1 MQLNKIWSQ
10 INRKYGH
17 LPWFKRYEFIYS
29 FLLIYAVYTL
39 FLMPP
44 KGALS
49 PLGIIEVIFTF
60 LLYIT
65 VLVLVQGDREKP
77 VWLKNTLAIL
87 LFVVFGWLFYR
98 YSGARWSELNKYF
111 FNFSIMNRG
120 NFLST
125 SDVSN
130 NWLLMFRGLWIALK
144 VFFYSLIFST
154 LLALALAIIR
164 NIVNDKLLNIFIDLY
179 VDIFRAVPPIVL
191 LIVVYSSLPY
201 SGIVLSPFATGVL
214 SLTLIEG
221 AYLCEVFRSGIEA
234 IHKNQIESARSLG
247 MTAMKT
253 MRLVVIPQAIKM
265 IIPPYTN
272 RLIGLMKRT
281 AECSVIAIAEILQT
295 AQQLQSW
302 YSNATPL
309 IIGAGMYMLVLL
321 PMTKLATIVENRRHS
336 A

>member
-1 MQLNKIWSQ
+1 MQPNNIVARLN
-10 INRKYGH
+10 RRYGH
-17 LPWFKRYEFIYS
+17 LPWFRRYEFLYS
-29 FLLIYAVYTL
+29 FLFLYTVYTL
-39 FLMPP
+39 FFMPP
-44 KGALS
+44 RGSLSIAGAV
-49 PLGIIEVIFTF
+49 EVVLTY
-60 LLYIT
+60 LLYIA
-65 VLVLVQGDREKP
+65 VLVIVQIDREKP
-77 VWLKNTLAIL
+77 IWLKNALAL
-87 LFVVFGWLFYR
+87 LLIVVFGWLFYR
-98 YSGARWSELNKYF
+98 YSGARWSELNRYF
-111 FNFSIMNRG
+111 FNFSIMTEG

-125 SDVSN
+125 AEGSN
-130 NWLLMFRGLWIALK
+130 NWVLMFKGLWTAVKIFL
-144 VFFYSLIFST
+144 YSLVFST
-154 LLALALAIIR
+154 ILALALAVIR

-179 VDIFRAVPPIVL
+179 VDVFRAVPPIAL

-214 SLTLIEG
+214 TLTLIEG
-221 AYLCEVFRSGIEA
+221 AYLCEVFRSGIDA
-234 IHKNQIESARSLG
+234 IHKNQVESARSLG
-247 MTAMKT
+247 LTAWKA
-253 MRLVVIPQAIKM
+253 MRLVIIPQAVKI

-321 PMTKLATIVENRRHS
+321 PMTKLATIVERRRRS

>member
-1 MQLNKIWSQ
+1 MQPNNLWSRYKQ
-10 INRKYGH
+10 KYGH
-17 LPWFKRYEFIYS
+17 LPWFKRYEFLILFY
-29 FLLIYAVYTL
+29 LIYAVYTL

-44 KGALS
+44 KGSLT
-49 PLGIIEVIFTF
+49 LWTGLEVIFSF
-60 LLYIT
+60 LLYIA
-65 VLVLVQGDREKP
+65 VLVIVQMDREKP
-77 VWLKNTLAIL
+77 VWLKNILAIL
-87 LFVVFGWLFYR
+87 LFVLFGWLFYR

-111 FNFSIMNRG
+111 FNFSIMTEG
-120 NFLST
+120 NFMST
-125 SDVSN
+125 SEASN
-130 NWLLMFRGLWIALK
+130 NWVLMFMGLWTAIK
-144 VFFYSLIFST
+144 IFIYSLIFST
-154 LLALALAIIR
+154 FLALGLAVIR
-164 NIVNDKLLNIFIDLY
+164 NIVNDRLLNIFIDLY
-179 VDIFRAVPPIVL
+179 VDVFRAVPPIAL

-214 SLTLIEG
+214 TLTLIEG
-221 AYLCEVFRSGIEA
+221 AYLCEVFRSGIDA

-247 MTAMKT
+247 LTAWKA
-253 MRLVVIPQAIKM
+253 MRLVVIPQAIKI

>member
-1 MQLNKIWSQ
+1 MQPNNIWSRYKQ
-10 INRKYGH
+10 KYGH
-17 LPWFKRYEFIYS
+17 LPWFKRYEFI
-29 FLLIYAVYTL
+29 FPFFLIYALYTL
-39 FLMPP
+39 FFMPP
-44 KGALS
+44 KGSLS
-49 PLGIIEVIFTF
+49 VWTGIEVVLTF

-65 VLVLVQGDREKP
+65 VLVIVQMDREKP
-77 VWLKNTLAIL
+77 IWLKNILAVL
-87 LFVVFGWLFYR
+87 LFVIFGWLFYR

-111 FNFSIMNRG
+111 FNFSIMTEG

-125 SDVSN
+125 QEASN
-130 NWLLMFRGLWIALK
+130 NWVLMFMGLWTAIK
-144 VFFYSLIFST
+144 IFIYSLIFSSI
-154 LLALALAIIR
+154 LALGLAVIR

-179 VDIFRAVPPIVL
+179 VDVFRAVPPIAL

-214 SLTLIEG
+214 TLTLIEG
-221 AYLCEVFRSGIEA
+221 AYLCEVFRSGIDA

-247 MTAMKT
+247 LTAWKA
-253 MRLVVIPQAIKM
+253 MRLVVIPQAIKI

>member
-1 MQLNKIWSQ
+1 MQPNNLWSRYKQ
-10 INRKYGH
+10 KYGH
-17 LPWFKRYEFIYS
+17 LPWFKRYEFLILFY
-29 FLLIYAVYTL
+29 LIYAVYTL

-44 KGALS
+44 KGSLT
-49 PLGIIEVIFTF
+49 LWTGLEVIFSF
-60 LLYIT
+60 LLYIA
-65 VLVLVQGDREKP
+65 VLVIVQMDREKP
-77 VWLKNTLAIL
+77 VWLKNILAIL
-87 LFVVFGWLFYR
+87 LFVLFGWLFYR

-111 FNFSIMNRG
+111 FNFSIMTEG
-120 NFLST
+120 NFMST
-125 SDVSN
+125 SEASN
-130 NWLLMFRGLWIALK
+130 NWVLMFMGLWTAIK
-144 VFFYSLIFST
+144 IFIYSLIFST
-154 LLALALAIIR
+154 FLALGLAVIR

-179 VDIFRAVPPIVL
+179 VDVFRAVPPIAL

-214 SLTLIEG
+214 TLTLIEG
-221 AYLCEVFRSGIEA
+221 AYLCEVFRSGIDA

-247 MTAMKT
+247 LTAWKA
-253 MRLVVIPQAIKM
+253 MRLVVIPQAIKI

>member
-1 MQLNKIWSQ
+1 MQPNNIWSRYKQ
-10 INRKYGH
+10 KYGH
-17 LPWFKRYEFIYS
+17 LPWFKRYEFLFS
-29 FLLIYAVYTL
+29 FLLIYAIYSL

-44 KGALS
+44 KGSLSVWTAL
-49 PLGIIEVIFTF
+49 EVGLTF

-65 VLVLVQGDREKP
+65 VLVIVQIDREKP
-77 VWLKNTLAIL
+77 IWLKNILAVL
-87 LFVVFGWLFYR
+87 LFVIFGWLFYR

-111 FNFSIMNRG
+111 FNFSIMTEG

-125 SDVSN
+125 RDASN
-130 NWLLMFRGLWIALK
+130 NWVLMFLGLWTAIK
-144 VFFYSLIFST
+144 IFIYSLIFST
-154 LLALALAIIR
+154 ILALALAVMR
-164 NIVNDKLLNIFIDLY
+164 NLVNDKLLNIFIDLY
-179 VDIFRAVPPIVL
+179 VDVFRSVPPIAL

-214 SLTLIEG
+214 TLTLIEG
-221 AYLCEVFRSGIEA
+221 AYLCEVFRSGIDA

-247 MTAMKT
+247 LNAWKA
-253 MRLVVIPQAIKM
+253 MRLVVIPQAIKT

>member
-1 MQLNKIWSQ
+1 MQPNNLWSRYKQ
-10 INRKYGH
+10 KYGH
-17 LPWFKRYEFIYS
+17 LPWFRRYEF
-29 FLLIYAVYTL
+29 LILFYLVYTVYTL

-44 KGALS
+44 KGSLT
-49 PLGIIEVIFTF
+49 LWTGLEVIFSF
-60 LLYIT
+60 LLYIA
-65 VLVLVQGDREKP
+65 VLVVVQMDREKP
-77 VWLKNTLAIL
+77 VWLKNILAIL
-87 LFVVFGWLFYR
+87 LFVLFGWLFYR

-111 FNFSIMNRG
+111 FNFAIMTEG
-120 NFLST
+120 NFMST
-125 SDVSN
+125 REASN
-130 NWLLMFRGLWIALK
+130 NWVLMFMGLWTAIK
-144 VFFYSLIFST
+144 IFIYSLIFST
-154 LLALALAIIR
+154 FLALGLAVIR

-179 VDIFRAVPPIVL
+179 VDVFRAVPPIAL

-214 SLTLIEG
+214 TLTLIEG
-221 AYLCEVFRSGIEA
+221 AYLCEVFRSGIDA

-247 MTAMKT
+247 LTAWKA
-253 MRLVVIPQAIKM
+253 MRLVVIPQAIKI

>member
-1 MQLNKIWSQ
+1 MQPNNLWSRYKQ
-10 INRKYGH
+10 KYGH
-17 LPWFKRYEFIYS
+17 LPWFRRYEFLILFY
-29 FLLIYAVYTL
+29 FIYAVYTL

-44 KGALS
+44 KGSLS
-49 PLGIIEVIFTF
+49 VWTGLEVIFSF
-60 LLYIT
+60 LLYIA
-65 VLVLVQGDREKP
+65 VLVIVQMDREKP
-77 VWLKNTLAIL
+77 VWLKNILAIL
-87 LFVVFGWLFYR
+87 LFVLFGWLFYR

-111 FNFSIMNRG
+111 FNFAIMTEG
-120 NFLST
+120 NFMST
-125 SDVSN
+125 SEASN
-130 NWLLMFRGLWIALK
+130 NWVLMFMGLWTAIK
-144 VFFYSLIFST
+144 IFIYSLIFST
-154 LLALALAIIR
+154 FLALGLAVIR

-179 VDIFRAVPPIVL
+179 VDVFRAVPPIAL

-214 SLTLIEG
+214 TLTLIEG
-221 AYLCEVFRSGIEA
+221 AYLCEVFRSGIDA

-247 MTAMKT
+247 LTAWKA
-253 MRLVVIPQAIKM
+253 MRLVVIPQAIKI

>member
-1 MQLNKIWSQ
+1 MQPNNLWSRYKQ
-10 INRKYGH
+10 KYGH
-17 LPWFKRYEFIYS
+17 LPWFRRYEFLILFY
-29 FLLIYAVYTL
+29 FIYAVYTL

-44 KGALS
+44 KGSLTVWTG
-49 PLGIIEVIFTF
+49 LEVIFSF
-60 LLYIT
+60 LLYIA
-65 VLVLVQGDREKP
+65 VLVIVQMDREKP
-77 VWLKNTLAIL
+77 VWLKNILAIL
-87 LFVVFGWLFYR
+87 LFVLFGWLFYR

-111 FNFSIMNRG
+111 FNFSIMTEG
-120 NFLST
+120 NFMST
-125 SDVSN
+125 REASN
-130 NWLLMFRGLWIALK
+130 NWVLMFMGLWTAIK
-144 VFFYSLIFST
+144 IFIYSLIFST
-154 LLALALAIIR
+154 FLALGLAVIR

-179 VDIFRAVPPIVL
+179 VDVFRAVPPIAL

-214 SLTLIEG
+214 TLTLIEG
-221 AYLCEVFRSGIEA
+221 AYLCEVFRSGIDA

-247 MTAMKT
+247 LTAWKA
-253 MRLVVIPQAIKM
+253 MRLVVIPQAIKI

>member
-1 MQLNKIWSQ
+1 MKPNNMWSRLNQ
-10 INRKYGH
+10 KYGH
-17 LPWFKRYEFIYS
+17 LPWFKRYEFIFV
-29 FLLIYAVYTL
+29 FLVIYAGYTL

-44 KGALS
+44 KGSLSAL
-49 PLGIIEVIFTF
+49 GVVEVVFAF
-60 LLYIT
+60 LLYIAL
-65 VLVLVQGDREKP
+65 LVVVQMDREKP
-77 VWLKNTLAIL
+77 VWLKNTMAL
-87 LFVVFGWLFYR
+87 LLLVLFGWLFYR
-98 YSGARWSELNKYF
+98 YSGARWGELNKYF
-111 FNFSIMNRG
+111 FNFSIMTEG
-120 NFLST
+120 KFLST

-130 NWLLMFRGLWIALK
+130 NWMLMFQGLWTALK
-144 VFFYSLIFST
+144 IFFYSLIFST
-154 LLALALAIIR
+154 ILAMALAVVR

-179 VDIFRAVPPIVL
+179 VDVFRSVPPIAL
-191 LIVVYSSLPY
+191 LLVVYSSLPY

-214 SLTLIEG
+214 TLTLIEG
-221 AYLCEVFRSGIEA
+221 AYLCEVFRSGIDS

-247 MTAMKT
+247 LTALKA

>member
-1 MQLNKIWSQ
+1 MQPNNLWSRYKQ
-10 INRKYGH
+10 KYGH
-17 LPWFKRYEFIYS
+17 LPWFRRYEF
-29 FLLIYAVYTL
+29 LILFYFVYAVYTL

-44 KGALS
+44 QGSLS
-49 PLGIIEVIFTF
+49 VWTGLEVIFSF
-60 LLYIT
+60 LLYIA
-65 VLVLVQGDREKP
+65 VLVIVQMDREKP
-77 VWLKNTLAIL
+77 VWLKNILAIL
-87 LFVVFGWLFYR
+87 LFVLFGWLFYR

-111 FNFSIMNRG
+111 FNFAIMTKG
-120 NFLST
+120 NFMST
-125 SDVSN
+125 SEASN
-130 NWLLMFRGLWIALK
+130 NWVLMFMGLWTAIK
-144 VFFYSLIFST
+144 VFIYSLIFST
-154 LLALALAIIR
+154 FLALGLAVIR

-179 VDIFRAVPPIVL
+179 VDVFRAVPPIAL

-214 SLTLIEG
+214 TLTLIEG
-221 AYLCEVFRSGIEA
+221 AYLCEVFRSGIDA

-247 MTAMKT
+247 LTAWKA
-253 MRLVVIPQAIKM
+253 MRLVVIPQAIKI

>member
-1 MQLNKIWSQ
+1 MQPNNIMARLN
-10 INRKYGH
+10 RRYGH
-17 LPWFKRYEFIYS
+17 LPWFRRYEFLYA
-29 FLLIYAVYTL
+29 FLSLYAVYTL
-39 FLMPP
+39 FFMPP
-44 KGALS
+44 KGSLS
-49 PLGIIEVIFTF
+49 PVGVIEVGFTY
-60 LLYIT
+60 LLYIA
-65 VLVLVQGDREKP
+65 VLIIVQTDREKP
-77 VWLKNTLAIL
+77 VLLKNALAIL

-98 YSGARWSELNKYF
+98 YSGARWSELNRYF
-111 FNFSIMNRG
+111 FNFSIMTEG

-125 SDVSN
+125 AEGSN
-130 NWLLMFRGLWIALK
+130 NWFLMFRGLWTAVKIFL
-144 VFFYSLIFST
+144 YSLVFST
-154 LLALALAIIR
+154 ILALALAVIR

-179 VDIFRAVPPIVL
+179 VDVFRAVPPIAL

-214 SLTLIEG
+214 TLTLIEG
-221 AYLCEVFRSGIEA
+221 AYLCEVFRSGIDA
-234 IHKNQIESARSLG
+234 IHKNQVESARSLG
-247 MTAMKT
+247 LTAWKAMK
-253 MRLVVIPQAIKM
+253 LVVIPQAVKI

-321 PMTKLATIVENRRHS
+321 PMTKLATFVERRRRS

>member
-1 MQLNKIWSQ
+1 MHPHNFWSRYKQ
-10 INRKYGH
+10 KYGH
-17 LPWFKRYEFIYS
+17 LPWFRRYEFI
-29 FLLIYAVYTL
+29 FLFLFVYTVYAL
-39 FLMPP
+39 FFMPP
-44 KGALS
+44 KGALTVFTT
-49 PLGIIEVIFTF
+49 IELIFTF
-60 LLYIT
+60 LLYIA
-65 VLVLVQGDREKP
+65 VLVVVQIDREKP
-77 VWLKNTLAIL
+77 IWLKNILAVL
-87 LFVVFGWLFYR
+87 LFVLFGWLFYR

-111 FNFSIMNRG
+111 FNFAIMTEG

-125 SDVSN
+125 QEASN
-130 NWLLMFRGLWIALK
+130 NWVLMFMGLWTAVKI
-144 VFFYSLIFST
+144 FIYSLIFST
-154 LLALALAIIR
+154 ILALGLAVIR

-179 VDIFRAVPPIVL
+179 VDVFRAVPPIAL

-214 SLTLIEG
+214 TLTLIEG
-221 AYLCEVFRSGIEA
+221 AYLCEVFRSGIDA

-247 MTAMKT
+247 LNAWKA
-253 MRLVVIPQAIKM
+253 MRLVVIPQAIKI

-321 PMTKLATIVENRRHS
+321 PMTKLATYVESRRRS

>member
-1 MQLNKIWSQ
+1 MQPNNIWSQ
-10 INRKYGH
+10 YKQKYGH
-17 LPWFKRYEFIYS
+17 LPWFRRYEFLFS
-29 FLLIYAVYTL
+29 FLLIYAIYSL

-49 PLGIIEVIFTF
+49 VWTALEVGLTF
-60 LLYIT
+60 LIYIT
-65 VLVLVQGDREKP
+65 VLVIVQIDREKP
-77 VWLKNTLAIL
+77 IWLKNILAVL
-87 LFVVFGWLFYR
+87 LFVIFGWLFYR

-111 FNFSIMNRG
+111 FNFSIMTEG

-125 SDVSN
+125 RDASN
-130 NWLLMFRGLWIALK
+130 NWVLMFLGLWTAVKI
-144 VFFYSLIFST
+144 FIYSLIFST
-154 LLALALAIIR
+154 ILALALAVMR
-164 NIVNDKLLNIFIDLY
+164 NLVNDKLLNIFIDLY
-179 VDIFRAVPPIVL
+179 VDVFRSVPPIAL

-214 SLTLIEG
+214 TLTLIEG
-221 AYLCEVFRSGIEA
+221 AYLCEVFRSGIDA

-247 MTAMKT
+247 LNAWKA
-253 MRLVVIPQAIKM
+253 MRLVVIPQAIKT